1 MHSHPHIFLT
11 TASPER
17 RDNGGTCASSAS
29 LLLGF
34 ILSKIE
40 VMLYKVVKVLNP
52 RWDGNT
58 LFAFTTLSLCGACV
72 VSHISCDLSI
82 LFVAFFYKIV
92 ETSPNVLQR

>member
-1 MHSHPHIFLT
+1 MVEHVHP
-11 TASPER
+11 
-17 RDNGGTCASSAS
+17 
-29 LLLGF
+29 LLLF
-34 ILSKIE
+34 CSALFSAKLKLCCIKLSKYLI
-40 VMLYKVVKVLNP
+40 P
-52 RWDGNT
+52 DGMANT